1 MADGANSWGIRSD
14 QDKTGWPIDIGSLD
28 GSRNQSQFHPQISFF
43 LQFQEECMFV
53 EASDPRI
60 GTERE
65 KVQKA
70 KKVSHSR
77 DILEKPD
84 TEPSYADLN
93 AILG

>member
-1 MADGANSWGIRSD
+1 
-14 QDKTGWPIDIGSLD
+14 
-28 GSRNQSQFHPQISFF
+28 
-43 LQFQEECMFV
+43 MFV